1 MSDMDQMKE
10 ELSKRTRE
18 LEKLIESY
26 MPQEK
31 GFQRTVLEAMNYS
44 MKAGGKRLR
53 PMLMQETCRLFA
65 GEVLPTVVP
74 FVAAIEM
81 IHTSS
86 LVHDDLPCMDD
97 DRLRRGKLS
106 TWAEYGEDI
115 AVLTGDALLIY
126 SVETAAKAFDAV
138 QDEDDLRRV
147 GKAMGIL
154 ASKTGI
160 YGMIG
165 GQTVDVELAGSAIP
179 KEKLDFIYRLKT
191 GALLEASMLIG
202 AILGGAADEDCKI
215 VERLAGK
222 IGMAF
227 QIQDDILDVTGSAAE
242 MGKPAG
248 SDKKNQK
255 TTYVT
260 LEGLEKAKGDVKELS
275 ESAIKDLAELPGSN
289 EFLEQLIRTLISRKK

>member
-10 ELSKRTRE
+10 ELSKRIRE

-154 ASKTGI
+154 ASKTGV

-202 AILGGAADEDCKI
+202 AILGGAADEDCNI

-242 MGKPAG
+242 MGKPVG

>member
-10 ELSKRTRE
+10 ELSKRIRE

-154 ASKTGI
+154 ASKTGV

-242 MGKPAG
+242 MGKPVG

>member
-10 ELSKRTRE
+10 ELSKRIRE

-44 MKAGGKRLR
+44 MKAGGKRRR

-154 ASKTGI
+154 ASKTGV

-242 MGKPAG
+242 MGKPVG